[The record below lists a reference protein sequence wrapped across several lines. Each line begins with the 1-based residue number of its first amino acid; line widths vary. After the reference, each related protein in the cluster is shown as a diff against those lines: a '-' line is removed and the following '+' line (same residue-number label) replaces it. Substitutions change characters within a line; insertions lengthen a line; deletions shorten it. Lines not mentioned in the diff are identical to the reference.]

1 MDKQD
6 QSEGWEWKEFKW
18 KTKQQRYIKKS
29 LNRMKK

>member
-6 QSEGWEWKEFKW
+6 QSEWKEFKW